1 MKFTSFAKYLP
12 RMGAWSE
19 DIFGNDM
26 ACDVRDVYRERISAG
41 DSAEAAFKHL
51 KKQFAEEL
59 REAEDKRLIYIA
71 LAATQLEAGQVTDI
85 VRETALKAIAWC
97 EHPNHD
103 AEEFPFNLAVLAT
116 LREKL
121 GGKAP
126 PARKPSKP
134 KVPPGAPGDVYVMTL
149 PADGFCAELPDKLT
163 EAVIFVG
170 NVVTQGGRGPDTA
183 RVVVLYDLSAKD
195 VTVESVAKS
204 LSDWKSYHWLH
215 QDGKIGR
222 GIFHYDASGKLPA
235 RKVRLLLRGM
245 AMPKNFVCKMR
256 DLGAVYQSTVLPWV
270 VDQDL
275 KAWRTQKMV
284 PDPELDRST

>member
-1 MKFTSFAKYLP
+1 
-12 RMGAWSE
+12 MGAWSD

-26 ACDVRDVYRERISAG
+26 ACDVRDAYRERIAAG

-51 KKQFAEEL
+51 KKEFAEEL
-59 REAEDKRLIYIA
+59 READNMRVIYIA
-71 LAATQLEAGQVTDI
+71 LAATQLQAGQVTDI

-97 EHPNHD
+97 EHPNRD
-103 AEEFPFNLAVLAT
+103 AEEFPFNLAALAT

-126 PARKPSKP
+126 PARKPPKP

-170 NVVTQGGRGPDTA
+170 NAVTEGGRGPGTG
-183 RVVVLYDLSAKD
+183 RVVVLYGLAAKD
-195 VTVESVAKS
+195 VTAKS
-204 LSDWKSYHWLH
+204 AAKALSDWKSYHRLH
-215 QDGKIGR
+215 QDGRAGR
-222 GIFHYDASGKLPA
+222 GIFYYDASGKLPA
-235 RKVRLLLRGM
+235 RKVRLLLRGVP
-245 AMPKNFVCKMR
+245 MPENFLPKMR
-256 DLGAVYQSTVLPWV
+256 GLGAVYQSTVLPWV

-275 KAWRTQKMV
+275 KAWRTEKMV
-284 PDPELDRST
+284 ADPDLDPSA